1 MSQKGSNMKEK
12 EQVTIEELLEG
23 PDMEE
28 SPLELLCLSELNPTM
43 SSEEI
48 KFQQL
53 IKKLLEESKH
63 IIKSIQQDLEEDK

>member
-1 MSQKGSNMKEK
+1 MKEK

-28 SPLELLCLSELNPTM
+28 SPLELLCLSELTSM
-43 SSEEI
+43 SQEEI

-63 IIKSIQQDLEEDK
+63 IIKSIQQDQEEEK

>member
-63 IIKSIQQDLEEDK
+63 IIKSIQQDQEEDK

>member
-28 SPLELLCLSELNPTM
+28 SPLELLCLSDLTSM

-63 IIKSIQQDLEEDK
+63 IIKSIQQDQEEDN

>member
-1 MSQKGSNMKEK
+1 MKEK

>member
-12 EQVTIEELLEG
+12 EQVTIDELLEG

-28 SPLELLCLSELNPTM
+28 SPLELLCLSELTSM

-63 IIKSIQQDLEEDK
+63 IIKSIQQYQEEEK

>member
-1 MSQKGSNMKEK
+1 MSHKGSNMKEK